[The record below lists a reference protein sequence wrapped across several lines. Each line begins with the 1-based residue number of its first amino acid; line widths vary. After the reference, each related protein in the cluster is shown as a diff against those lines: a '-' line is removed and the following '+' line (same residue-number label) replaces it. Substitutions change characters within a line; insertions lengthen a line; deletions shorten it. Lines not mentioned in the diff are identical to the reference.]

1 MNLDA
6 DSTPLRDPIFIAAF
20 EGWNDAADAATSVI
34 DHLLETWDGDLFA
47 ELDPD
52 EFYDFQQVRPVM
64 HQDETG
70 HAELIWPTPTV
81 FLISNERLQRDFLV
95 LRAFEPNFRWREFC
109 KAVLDLVMT
118 AGVREVYLMGALLAD
133 VAHSRPVPIS
143 GSTNNPFVQERL
155 SVNSSGYVGPVG
167 ITSALASEAQAAGLL
182 VTSLWAAVPHY
193 TAEPPCP
200 KASLALLIALDE
212 AMDVPLPQEPLRE
225 LAEAWQ
231 RGADELMD
239 DDDLREYVQS
249 LEENRDGDDSS
260 EVSGDAIAREF
271 ERYLRRRDREEPN
284 S

>member
-1 MNLDA
+1 M
-6 DSTPLRDPIFIAAF
+6 
-20 EGWNDAADAATSVI
+20 
-34 DHLLETWDGDLFA
+34 
-47 ELDPD
+47 
-52 EFYDFQQVRPVM
+52 
-64 HQDETG
+64 
-70 HAELIWPTPTV
+70 
-81 FLISNERLQRDFLV
+81 
-95 LRAFEPNFRWREFC
+95 
-109 KAVLDLVMT
+109 LDLVMT